1 MLEIKGKVLKELIRV
16 DESGVKHFT
25 ETEYLSVEDI
35 YETLEQLKVREE
47 EKIQFEEEETARRKK
62 SLDFDKEK
70 LTSITNLL
78 KPKK

>member
-35 YETLEQLKVREE
+35 YETLEQRKVREE

-62 SLDFDKEK
+62 SLNFDKEK